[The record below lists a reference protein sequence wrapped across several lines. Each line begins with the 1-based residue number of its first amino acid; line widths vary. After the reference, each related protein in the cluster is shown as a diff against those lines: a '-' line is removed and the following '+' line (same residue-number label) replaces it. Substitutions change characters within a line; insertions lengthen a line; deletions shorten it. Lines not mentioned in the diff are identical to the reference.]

1 MNAID
6 TITKVADHAKEYS
19 KDAQQSIQRNNHM
32 NEVDEGELVQQ
43 RHIDAVLVDFIN
55 YMGSRYG
62 IDYGMYT
69 EDLKK

>member
-1 MNAID
+1 MKAID
-6 TITKVADHAKEYS
+6 ILTKVTDHAKEYS
-19 KDAQQSIQRNNHM
+19 KDAQKSIQRNNHM

-55 YMGSRYG
+55 YMGTRYG

-69 EDLKK
+69 KDLK